1 MKKRIPLTEEEN
13 KSHRKEKL
21 CYICKKEFSYNDE
34 KCYKV
39 EDHRHYTRKYS
50 GAAHKICDLRDKITK

>member
-21 CYICKKEFSYNDE
+21 CYICKKEFNYNE

-50 GAAHKICDLRDKITK
+50 DAAHNICNLRHKITK

>member
-1 MKKRIPLTEEEN
+1 MIPLTEEEN

-34 KCYKV
+34 NSIK
-39 EDHRHYTRKYS
+39 
-50 GAAHKICDLRDKITK
+50 LKITGITLENIEKYAHNTCNLRHKMTK